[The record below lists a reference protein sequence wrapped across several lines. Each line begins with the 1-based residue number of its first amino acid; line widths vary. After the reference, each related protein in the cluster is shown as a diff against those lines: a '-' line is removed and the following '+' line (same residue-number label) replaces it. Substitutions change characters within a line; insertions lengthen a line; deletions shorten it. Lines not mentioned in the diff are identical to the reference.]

1 MTLGWHRA
9 WGVNQVALNCTVVRP
24 PLASPVIH
32 WGSSTSLGVQKP
44 PAPPLPLPFQ
54 RAGAMARVGV
64 VKCVTTWVGTL
75 HRMRTAVE
83 AAAEELPLEGWGMR
97 WSLKGVNLSLP
108 PLPPATAAAAAAA
121 AAVAVGAG
129 GGTLVILQPLTAK
142 LGLGMVSSSG
152 VTHPPKGRRGRVG
165 R

>member
-1 MTLGWHRA
+1 M
-9 WGVNQVALNCTVVRP
+9 ALNCTVVRP

-32 WGSSTSLGVQKP
+32 WGSSTSLGVQNP
-44 PAPPLPLPFQ
+44 PALPLPLPLPLPFQ

-97 WSLKGVNLSLP
+97 WSLKGVSLSLELL
-108 PLPPATAAAAAAA
+108 PLP
-121 AAVAVGAG
+121 
-129 GGTLVILQPLTAK
+129 LVVEEEEAEDAK
-142 LGLGMVSSSG
+142 LWL
-152 VTHPPKGRRGRVG
+152 
-165 R
+165 